1 MELPLMSLLAVE
13 VVGEATPPPGSGN
26 AGQSSTSSVS
36 YTHLTL
42 PTSDLV

>member
-26 AGQSSTSSVS
+26 GGQSSTSCCDF
-36 YTHLTL
+36 L
-42 PTSDLV
+42 PPQAD